1 MKMCTNKKRMYFLC
15 TNQLGIIL
23 PSKDFCTKKFMWSC
37 LIGLKKYMSKE
48 EDIKALTYK
57 EHKPGFVIKENSLK
71 YWCEYLEEFPSWEL
85 YVPDP
90 YIKKIKREAQ
100 KDDLDRRN
108 YIAFDTKYLLSVLRS
123 LDEVA
128 YSNILRKQF

>member
-1 MKMCTNKKRMYFLC
+1 MCTNKKRMYFLL

-23 PSKDFCTKKFMWSC
+23 PSKDFTTKKFMWSC

-48 EDIKALTYK
+48 DNINALTFK

-71 YWCEYLEEFPSWEL
+71 YWCEHVQEFPGWEL

-90 YIKKIKREAQ
+90 YISKIKKQSLIA
-100 KDDLDRRN
+100 DVDRRS
-108 YIAFDTKYLLSVLRS
+108 YIAFDSKYLLSLFRS
-123 LDEVA
+123 LNENA
-128 YSNILRKQF
+128 YATILKQQF